1 MQLPKKTTAVTPHLT
16 VRDVLTAVTFYE
28 KAFGFTRKFMLPGA
42 GGRIMHAE
50 MIHEGCTIMIGPESL
65 ERNMRSP
72 MTAGG
77 SPVSLFVYVADVDK
91 LHARSVAAGAKEL
104 VAPNDQFFGAR
115 TTVVLDPDG
124 HQWMFAQHKKEVSV
138 EDMTKAVRGGH
149 V

>member
-1 MQLPKKTTAVTPHLT
+1 MQLPKKTTALTPHLT
-16 VRDVLTAVTFYE
+16 VRDVAAAVTFYE
-28 KAFGFTRKFMLPGA
+28 KALRFTRKLMLPGA
-42 GGRIMHAE
+42 AGRILRAAVTHQ
-50 MIHEGCTIMIGPESL
+50 GCSIMIGPESL

-72 MTAGG
+72 RTAGG

-91 LHARSVAAGAKEL
+91 LHARAMAAGAKEL

-138 EDMTKAVRGGH
+138 EDMTKA
-149 V
+149 